1 VANGAFDG
9 SELNLADK
17 EAGRRAK
24 ALYEAREKRVPIAPL
39 TDADPTL
46 GMDDGYIVQR
56 EFTALLVADGDIVI
70 GYKAGLTSAAMQNMF
85 GVDTPD
91 YGPVMAST
99 IRGDGSSVSL
109 DAFIAP
115 KVEAEIVFRLAEP
128 LAGPGVTVRQA
139 YAAIGAAMAGLEI
152 VDSRIENWRIRL
164 ADTIADLASNGAA
177 VFGRAVTPS
186 PDLDY
191 RLVGMVF
198 SRNGELVATGA
209 GAAALGD
216 PVAVVAWLANVLGE
230 HGIALEAGQ
239 VIMTGA
245 LHAAV
250 PLSPGDTFTAEFDR
264 LGSITLHIDGRES

>member
-1 VANGAFDG
+1 V
-9 SELNLADK
+9 ADK
-17 EAGRRAK
+17 EVERRAR
-24 ALYEAREKRVPIAPL
+24 ALYEAREKRLPIAPF
-39 TDADPTL
+39 TDADPSL
-46 GMDDGYIVQR
+46 NMDDGYIIQR
-56 EFTALLVADGDIVI
+56 AFTELLVADGEII
-70 GYKAGLTSAAMQNMF
+70 SGYEAGLTSAAMQNMF

-91 YGPVMAST
+91 YGPVMTST
-99 IRGDGSSVSL
+99 IRADGATVSL
-109 DAFIAP
+109 DEFIAP
-115 KVEAEIVFRLAEP
+115 KVEAEIVFRLATP
-128 LAGPGVTVRQA
+128 LAGPGVTLSQA
-139 YAAIGAAMAGLEI
+139 RAAIGAVMAGLEI
-152 VDSRIENWRIRL
+152 VDSRIENWRIKL
-164 ADTIADLASNGAA
+164 ADTVADLGSTGAA

-250 PLSPGDTFTAEFDR
+250 PLNPGDTFTAEFDR
-264 LGSITLHIDGRES
+264 LGSITLHVGGGEPTEKEAIAA